1 MSNPLFYRHGKLIP
15 AAEIKKAIAA
25 GADPDMN
32 NRQALMNAI
41 DHGTPAQ
48 VRTLLLCGATLPK
61 DNKQDWFVRHAI
73 RAGSP
78 AKIDHLASA
87 GLTMGMKFL
96 DGTNGFHELSLMPLG
111 VDPTPIAQRLLNA
124 GASIHARAYKESPN
138 LHGRE
143 QGSKQ
148 PLHHMAEHGV
158 DAGVIEQA
166 LRLGADVNARS
177 FHGYTP
183 LSLARNK
190 EIAQVLLEG
199 GADLDIELHSGKT
212 VAQHCYFPG
221 AKDFIA
227 GWQRQH
233 SLQQIATTTRKELDL
248 ADPEELAE
256 RRGRFM

>member
-1 MSNPLFYRHGKLIP
+1 
-15 AAEIKKAIAA
+15 
-25 GADPDMN
+25 
-32 NRQALMNAI
+32 
-41 DHGTPAQ
+41 
-48 VRTLLLCGATLPK
+48 
-61 DNKQDWFVRHAI
+61 
-73 RAGSP
+73 
-78 AKIDHLASA
+78 
-87 GLTMGMKFL
+87 
-96 DGTNGFHELSLMPLG
+96 
-111 VDPTPIAQRLLNA
+111 
-124 GASIHARAYKESPN
+124 
-138 LHGRE
+138 
-143 QGSKQ
+143 
-148 PLHHMAEHGV
+148 MAEQGV

-233 SLQQIATTTRKELDL
+233 SLQQVATATRKELDL